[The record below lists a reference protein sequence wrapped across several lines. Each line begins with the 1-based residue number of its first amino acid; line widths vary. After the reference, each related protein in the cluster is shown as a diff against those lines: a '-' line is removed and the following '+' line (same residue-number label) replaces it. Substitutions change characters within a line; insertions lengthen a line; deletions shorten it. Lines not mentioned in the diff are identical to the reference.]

1 MGTILTIVVI
11 ILLGAALPTFPY
23 RMRYAEGQPA
33 PATGAPATG
42 NHATSLDHD
51 PFLGTYVQT
60 SRVRR
65 TWSDR
70 LKMWQRAY
78 ETKIWDSRDEIT
90 GRGSSPEASQ
100 KAAERRWIKEKI
112 PQLRGDKN
120 AVETTP
126 AEESKGKP
134 KVE

>member
-1 MGTILTIVVI
+1 MGTILTIVLI
-11 ILLGAALPTFPY
+11 ILLGAALPTFRY
-23 RMRYAEGQPA
+23 SMRYAQGQS
-33 PATGAPATG
+33 GPATG
-42 NHATSLDHD
+42 NHATSLDRD

-78 ETKIWDSRDEIT
+78 ETKIWDSRGEIT

-100 KAAERRWIKEKI
+100 KAAERRWATIVH
-112 PQLRGDKN
+112 Q
-120 AVETTP
+120 
-126 AEESKGKP
+126 
-134 KVE
+134 